1 MRSHRIRVAAGPPSM
16 NDGRM
21 GSSDSLDRRT
31 LLLGGIAT
39 VLPGG
44 VPLPQAD
51 PVAAPRSLPT
61 AHAHNDYRQPRPLS
75 NALALG
81 FTSIEVDV
89 FPTDDGLL
97 VGHDEEELRED
108 RTLDSMYLVPLR
120 RLAGTAEDP
129 RRGPMP
135 DGHALTLLLDIKRHG
150 DRALDQLLPL
160 LRPLDPWLHRTRHGT
175 VIDRPIRVI
184 LSGSRPVA
192 AVTSMDDRP
201 LALDG
206 RIRDLGQGHPPDLY
220 PLVSAS
226 MRPALGT
233 FGITGLDDEAKKRL
247 VDLVRRTHEE
257 GRRLRFW
264 GHAESR
270 AVWRSLVDAGVDL
283 IGTDQ
288 PRSLAGWLRRHDP
301 RCRDRA

>member
-1 MRSHRIRVAAGPPSM
+1 M

-21 GSSDSLDRRT
+21 GSSNTLDRRT
-31 LLLGGIAT
+31 LLLGGLAT
-39 VLPGG
+39 ALPGG
-44 VPLPQAD
+44 VPFPQSS
-51 PVAAPRSLPT
+51 PAATPRSLPT

-97 VGHDEEELRED
+97 VGHDEDELRED
-108 RTLDSMYLVPLR
+108 RTLDSMYLAPLR
-120 RLAGTAEDP
+120 RLAATAEDP
-129 RRGPMP
+129 ARGPMP
-135 DGHALTLLLDIKRHG
+135 DGHSLTILLDIKRHG

-160 LRPLDPWLHRTRHGT
+160 LRPLDPWLHRTRQGT
-175 VIDRPIRVI
+175 VIDRPIRVV
-184 LSGSRPVA
+184 LSGSRPVT

-206 RIRDLGQGHPPDLY
+206 RVRDLGQGHPPDLY

-226 MRPALGT
+226 MLPALGT
-233 FGITGLDDEAKKRL
+233 FGITGLDDEAERRL